1 MNDSVVDFLGPT
13 DLHVETNGV
22 ETGLRRT
29 HAYVFIEELSSAWKE
44 RERLDVLV
52 LRAICRLSVRHPER
66 ANEGFS
72 SHEIVEVVGALRGR
86 RWSEGNDK
94 NQMSDDVRRQ
104 WNKLTATWDSK
115 IEGISQSLADDNFLL
130 LPKLEKTEGGGTGR
144 QSLYRIEWELRDE
157 QDTATA
163 PSRTIRPITSA
174 ARDIRYICEDIQDAN
189 AFSRFFTKGLE
200 LTGWKKAVYV
210 TTICAPLLLGW
221 LLFVVFA
228 FGMTVSV
235 AIAPKTAINSVLS
248 LAAIFWAVWVT
259 VGPLWELPTKKLVIA
274 PWWMQSIDDDRLLEH
289 RYPPRFPVKSIKA
302 VRYTATCPI
311 CGGKISAQSGGVEF
325 WRRIVGRC
333 EDAPVEHV
341 YSFDHVSRSGYALR
355 RM

>member
-13 DLHVETNGV
+13 DLQVETNGV
-22 ETGLRRT
+22 ETGFSRT
-29 HAYVFIEELSSAWKE
+29 HAYVFIDELSSAWKE

-52 LRAICRLSVRHPER
+52 LRAICRLSVKHPER

-72 SHEIVEVVGALRGR
+72 SQEIVEIVGALRGR
-86 RWSEGNDK
+86 RWSEGSDK

-104 WNKLTATWDSK
+104 WNKLTATWGSK
-115 IEGISQSLADDNFLL
+115 IEGISQSLSDDDWRI

-144 QSLYRIEWELRDE
+144 QSLYRIEWELCDD
-157 QDTATA
+157 QNTVAA

-200 LTGWKKAVYV
+200 LTGWKKAAYV
-210 TTICAPLLLGW
+210 TTICAPLLLVGM
-221 LLFVVFA
+221 LIVVFA

-235 AIAPKTAINSVLS
+235 AIGPKTVINSVLS
-248 LAAIFWAVWVT
+248 LASIFWAVWVT
-259 VGPLWELPTKKLVIA
+259 VGPLWELPTKKIVIA
-274 PWWMQSIDDDRLLEH
+274 PWWMQSVDDDRLLEH
-289 RYPPRFPVKSIKA
+289 RYPPRFSVKSIKA
-302 VRYTATCPI
+302 VRYTAICPI
-311 CGGKISAQSGGVEF
+311 CGGKISAKSGGFEF

-341 YSFDHVSRSGYALR
+341 YSFDHVSRSGCVLR
-355 RM
+355 NQ